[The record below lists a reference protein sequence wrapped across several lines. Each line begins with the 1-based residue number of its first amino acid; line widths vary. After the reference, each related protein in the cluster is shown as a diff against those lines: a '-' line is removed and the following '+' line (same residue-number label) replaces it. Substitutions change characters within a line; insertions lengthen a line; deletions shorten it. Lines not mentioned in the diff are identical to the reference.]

1 MQDNTT
7 IIIITRQS
15 GWVGNDWISRHQR
28 TELQYIKNE
37 IKMDVQGLPK
47 IAGKKDFRISMTIL
61 QNCKEQLVVVSEE
74 TTGIF
79 GLVIIFSTFNT
90 KSIGN

>member
-1 MQDNTT
+1 
-7 IIIITRQS
+7 
-15 GWVGNDWISRHQR
+15 
-28 TELQYIKNE
+28 
-37 IKMDVQGLPK
+37 MDVQGLPK